1 MYGRRRAKAESWSGG
16 WRHGSRRTRFH
27 VYCTGVPRV
36 PCALRCAVGRWGA
49 MRHAGAVTRR
59 YLYFL
64 SCKRARGAS
73 MRHRKCSKTDQLL
86 AWALGPSS
94 PRAPTLHGHGTRSH
108 ARPTARHLISPTA
121 AAPSRRCSAAGR
133 RCPARRR
140 TCAQSHSSMTR
151 IHPRTRELGPAEAGL
166 TDVHL
171 SMRT

>member
-27 VYCTGVPRV
+27 VYCTGVGRACP
-36 PCALRCAVGRWGA
+36 ARCGVRCRWGA

-108 ARPTARHLISPTA
+108 ARPTARHLFSPTA